1 MSSQL
6 LFLISKSIS
15 TLFANAFNSNVC
27 KHVNSNQIS
36 ISAFTIFLLRAL
48 HVPKRTLFASKFR
61 FSHLY
66 FHHMHKK
73 ASTSYWHKAWLNLM
87 VFDGSEK
94 SEQKTKLIKMYSS
107 ENEFYDAN
115 NLYHL
120 FDRFHFHSLFFNGED
135 KCLHKLQHW
144 MYQYQH
150 CIALPQYWK

>member
-36 ISAFTIFLLRAL
+36 ISAFTICLLHANVHYMCQSERFLHRNFVSLIYIFIIC
-48 HVPKRTLFASKFR
+48 T
-61 FSHLY
+61 
-66 FHHMHKK
+66 KK
-73 ASTSYWHKAWLNLM
+73 PRHKAWLNLM

-94 SEQKTKLIKMYSS
+94 SEQKTKLNKMYSS
-107 ENEFYDAN
+107 KNVFYDAN
-115 NLYHL
+115 NFYHL

-144 MYQYQH
+144 LYQYQH

>member
-1 MSSQL
+1 MQTCEFKPDL
-6 LFLISKSIS
+6 DQCFYYLFV
-15 TLFANAFNSNVC
+15 TC
-27 KHVNSNQIS
+27 KC
-36 ISAFTIFLLRAL
+36 AL

-94 SEQKTKLIKMYSS
+94 SEQKTKLNKMYSS
-107 ENEFYDAN
+107 KNEFYDTN
-115 NLYHL
+115 NFYHL
-120 FDRFHFHSLFFNGED
+120 FDRFHFHSLFFNGEN